1 MITPNIIWFFLVF
14 SIEASL
20 KEKPAGRSTVMS
32 GILSLAGRGVKRR
45 LFVFSADLYAA
56 DAAPNR
62 ALFVAGEAD
71 VVYTCLAGCGR
82 LAARA

>member
-20 KEKPAGRSTVMS
+20 KERSAVMLW
-32 GILSLAGRGVKRR
+32 ILSLAWRGVKRR

-71 VVYTCLAGCGR
+71 VVYT
-82 LAARA
+82 